1 MNDGSENPFIRNRDG
16 AFLILI
22 EVHDNPVCVGVIIS
36 PHRLAI
42 VLENKLGAR
51 EHSEP
56 SKVSSNTSL
65 VC

>member
-1 MNDGSENPFIRNRDG
+1 MNDGSENPLVRDRDG

-36 PHRLAI
+36 PHRLAV

-65 VC
+65 VR